1 MVRGGYRGVSKYVP
15 WSEGVIRGVLNTYHG
30 LRGGY
35 TGVSKYVPWSGG
47 VIRGVLNTYHGPG
60 GL

>member
-15 WSEGVIRGVLNTYHG
+15 WSG
-30 LRGGY
+30 GGY
-35 TGVSKYVPWSGG
+35 RGVSKYVPWYGG
-47 VIRGVLNTYHGPG
+47 VIGGFLNTYHGPG